1 MPAKSVAQQR
11 FMGMVHALQKGDIKP
26 SKVSGKVK
34 DVAKSMKKKDAED
47 FASTKHKNKPYKVKK
62 EVVKKLR
69 EIIRQEVESCGYT
82 MSAEP
87 PHKKLKSPGATG
99 PEDRDLK
106 EGKRALKAY
115 NNIHKARNEF
125 IERYSKLRKQLNT
138 LKTES
143 PNNEILRLEKQ
154 LYKFEMAFIEQSSKL
169 LGSVSKIAKSNLTEE
184 FNYKRNTPRSLKK
197 SRFKQLDV
205 LVPRGR
211 VNWVIKA
218 LKKEIR
224 GIKIS
229 HEEVDSYTKDGLVL
243 SKFKKDDINKIMG
256 IVDHAGGLF
265 ENKMY
270 KKGDVVKLLSFN
282 RREKGKARVKGV
294 TKARPNKF
302 GIKNHYITNKGTFS
316 DMEVEGTKAFKLR
329 FKGNTEKKVMKALGL
344 ESVNE
349 GKFNPN
355 KIRIHT
361 NKAIGY
367 LKQAQKFAKEGQK
380 GAVWQRIGDA
390 KNELKI
396 AGKFLESVNEKVI
409 VTTKK
414 DDIKGNPMK
423 MKGEEKIKK
432 LAWSGSVGMKKPGSY
447 EIKGNKLN
455 VNNIRP
461 RDKGFFVRH
470 FTMGT
475 GFRKANLYYDGIHW
489 QGKKK
494 F

>member
-82 MSAEP
+82 MSAENP
-87 PHKKLKSPGATG
+87 KRKLKSPGGTG

-349 GKFNPN
+349 
-355 KIRIHT
+355 
-361 NKAIGY
+361 
-367 LKQAQKFAKEGQK
+367 
-380 GAVWQRIGDA
+380 
-390 KNELKI
+390 
-396 AGKFLESVNEKVI
+396 KVI

-475 GFRKANLYYDGIHW
+475 GFRKANLYYDGVHW

>member
-1 MPAKSVAQQR
+1 
-11 FMGMVHALQKGDIKP
+11 
-26 SKVSGKVK
+26 
-34 DVAKSMKKKDAED
+34 
-47 FASTKHKNKPYKVKK
+47 
-62 EVVKKLR
+62 
-69 EIIRQEVESCGYT
+69 
-82 MSAEP
+82 
-87 PHKKLKSPGATG
+87 
-99 PEDRDLK
+99 
-106 EGKRALKAY
+106 
-115 NNIHKARNEF
+115 
-125 IERYSKLRKQLNT
+125 
-138 LKTES
+138 
-143 PNNEILRLEKQ
+143 
-154 LYKFEMAFIEQSSKL
+154 
-169 LGSVSKIAKSNLTEE
+169 
-184 FNYKRNTPRSLKK
+184 
-197 SRFKQLDV
+197 
-205 LVPRGR
+205 
-211 VNWVIKA
+211 
-218 LKKEIR
+218 
-224 GIKIS
+224 
-229 HEEVDSYTKDGLVL
+229 
-243 SKFKKDDINKIMG
+243 MG

-349 GKFNPN
+349 
-355 KIRIHT
+355 
-361 NKAIGY
+361 
-367 LKQAQKFAKEGQK
+367 
-380 GAVWQRIGDA
+380 
-390 KNELKI
+390 
-396 AGKFLESVNEKVI
+396 KVI

>member
-82 MSAEP
+82 MSAENP
-87 PHKKLKSPGATG
+87 KRKLKSPGGTG

-229 HEEVDSYTKDGLVL
+229 HEEVDSYTKDGLIL
-243 SKFKKDDINKIMG
+243 SKFKKDDINKIMK

-329 FKGNTEKKVMKALGL
+329 FKGNTEKKVMKAMG
-344 ESVNE
+344 
-349 GKFNPN
+349 
-355 KIRIHT
+355 
-361 NKAIGY
+361 
-367 LKQAQKFAKEGQK
+367 
-380 GAVWQRIGDA
+380 
-390 KNELKI
+390 
-396 AGKFLESVNEKVI
+396 LESVNEKVI

>member
-349 GKFNPN
+349 
-355 KIRIHT
+355 
-361 NKAIGY
+361 
-367 LKQAQKFAKEGQK
+367 
-380 GAVWQRIGDA
+380 
-390 KNELKI
+390 
-396 AGKFLESVNEKVI
+396 KVI

-475 GFRKANLYYDGIHW
+475 GFRKANLYYDGVHW